1 MKSESIGTRAVS
13 SSSICNQ
20 ADKRSGFTLLEALV
34 ALTLLLA
41 FVSVLV
47 PYLFHARR
55 IMDNSEPRIAAQI
68 LLRTLLNAPFDRSH
82 LANAVRA
89 GELNGLHWRIVAK
102 SMAAEDVSSRN
113 SQPWT
118 AYRIAASVSWGAGQS
133 VTAETVRLAK
143 SE

>member
-1 MKSESIGTRAVS
+1 MKSESIGTRAAFS
-13 SSSICNQ
+13 SNPCNQ

-55 IMDNSEPRIAAQI
+55 IMDDSEQRIAAQI

-82 LANAVRA
+82 LANAVHA

-102 SMAAEDVSSRN
+102 SMAADDAPPPN
-113 SQPWT
+113 SESWA
-118 AYRIAASVSWGAGQS
+118 AYRIAASVSWGVGQS

>member
-1 MKSESIGTRAVS
+1 MKSESIGTRAVFS
-13 SSSICNQ
+13 SSPCNQ
-20 ADKRSGFTLLEALV
+20 TDKRSGFTLLEALV

-47 PYLFHARR
+47 PFLFHARR

-102 SMAAEDVSSRN
+102 PMGVDGPLSNN
-113 SQPWT
+113 SQAWT
-118 AYRIAASVSWGAGQS
+118 AYRIAASVSWGIGQS
-133 VTAETVRLAK
+133 VTGETVRLAK
-143 SE
+143 SD

>member
-1 MKSESIGTRAVS
+1 MKSESIGTRAAFS
-13 SSSICNQ
+13 SNPCNR

-55 IMDNSEPRIAAQI
+55 IMDNSEQRIAAQI
-68 LLRTLLNAPFDRSH
+68 LLRTLLSAPFDRSH
-82 LANAVRA
+82 LANVVRA

-102 SMAAEDVSSRN
+102 PMPAEDAPPRN
-113 SQPWT
+113 PQSWT
-118 AYRIAASVSWGAGQS
+118 AYRIAASVSWGIGQS

>member
-1 MKSESIGTRAVS
+1 MKSESIGTPAAFS
-13 SSSICNQ
+13 SSPCNQ

-55 IMDNSEPRIAAQI
+55 IMDNSEQRIAAQI

-102 SMAAEDVSSRN
+102 SMAADNAPSRN
-113 SQPWT
+113 SRSWT
-118 AYRIAASVSWGAGQS
+118 AYRVAASVSWGIGQS
-133 VTAETVRLAK
+133 VAAETVRLAK